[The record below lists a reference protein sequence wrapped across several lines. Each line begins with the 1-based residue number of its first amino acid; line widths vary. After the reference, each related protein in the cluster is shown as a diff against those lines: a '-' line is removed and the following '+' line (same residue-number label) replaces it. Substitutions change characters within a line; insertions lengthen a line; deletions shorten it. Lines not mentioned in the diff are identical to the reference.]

1 MNNNIE
7 KEYKVLVT
15 KEQFYNLYQNFATP
29 PFHEQVNIYYDTQDL
44 MIRKHKGA
52 MRIRDVNGMHIFT
65 LKMQSE
71 EGLLEFEKPV
81 PKNAITSL
89 EDEEI
94 QELLHRYQLQG
105 PFFKIAELHTQRAV
119 YESEFAELCF
129 DISTYHGKT
138 DYEIEYEYK
147 KEHDCLSIFQDI
159 MKQINVVYE
168 KNCISKIQ
176 RAINSL

>member
-1 MNNNIE
+1 MKKFRNYYIAIN
-7 KEYKVLVT
+7 YKVL
-15 KEQFYNLYQNFATP
+15 
-29 PFHEQVNIYYDTQDL
+29 
-44 MIRKHKGA
+44 
-52 MRIRDVNGMHIFT
+52 
-65 LKMQSE
+65 
-71 EGLLEFEKPV
+71 
-81 PKNAITSL
+81 
-89 EDEEI
+89 
-94 QELLHRYQLQG
+94 
-105 PFFKIAELHTQRAV
+105 FFKIAELHTQRAV

-147 KEHDCLSIFQDI
+147 KEHDGLSIFQDI

>member
-1 MNNNIE
+1 
-7 KEYKVLVT
+7 
-15 KEQFYNLYQNFATP
+15 
-29 PFHEQVNIYYDTQDL
+29 

-119 YESEFAELCF
+119 YESEFAKLCF

-147 KEHDCLSIFQDI
+147 KEHDGLSIFQDI